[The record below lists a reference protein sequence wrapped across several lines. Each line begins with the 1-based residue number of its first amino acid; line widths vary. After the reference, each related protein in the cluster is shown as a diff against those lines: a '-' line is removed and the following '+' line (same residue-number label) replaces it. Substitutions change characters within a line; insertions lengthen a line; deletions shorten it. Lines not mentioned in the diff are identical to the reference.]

1 MGMHRVDYIRRQPGI
16 GDYNALVDAINW
28 LIDKAQERKEIVHI
42 VIEREVKDYSFFLW
56 NEVSLPYEANYTLIT
71 PEDATEIFGAYA
83 FTYKETTQIND
94 AIIEWKIIS
103 LDIKV
108 AEKITE
114 KEKKQE
120 VVLETIEAE
129 PIEEKPKK
137 KKKKKT
143 SRF

>member
-1 MGMHRVDYIRRQPGI
+1 
-16 GDYNALVDAINW
+16 
-28 LIDKAQERKEIVHI
+28 
-42 VIEREVKDYSFFLW
+42 
-56 NEVSLPYEANYTLIT
+56 
-71 PEDATEIFGAYA
+71 
-83 FTYKETTQIND
+83 
-94 AIIEWKIIS
+94 